1 MVIGVGVDVVDVERF
16 RTSLART
23 PTMRRRIFTT
33 PELEYVAPKADPVPS
48 LAARFAAREAVMKA
62 MGLGL
67 GAFGFHD
74 VSVRIDDA
82 GVPSL
87 LVTGQAA
94 RLATAKGIDAW
105 HLSLA
110 HDGGVSMAM
119 VVADGDPPATTGR
132 DGPNA

>member
-16 RTSLART
+16 RASLTRT
-23 PTMRRRIFTT
+23 PTMRERIFTSA
-33 PELEYVAPKADPVPS
+33 ELEHVASKYDPVLS

-74 VSVRIDDA
+74 ASVRVDGA
-82 GVPSL
+82 GAPHLIIS
-87 LVTGQAA
+87 GQAA
-94 RLATAKGIDAW
+94 ALATDRGIDTW

-110 HDGGVSMAM
+110 HDGGMATAM
-119 VVADGDPPATTGR
+119 VVAS
-132 DGPNA
+132 GPL

>member
-23 PTMRRRIFTT
+23 PTMRERIFTEQ
-33 PELEYVAPKADPVPS
+33 ELEYVAPKVDPVPS

-62 MGLGL
+62 MDLGL
-67 GAFGFHD
+67 GAFGFHE
-74 VSVRIDDA
+74 VSVRVDGA
-82 GVPSL
+82 GAPH
-87 LVTGQAA
+87 LVVSGQAA
-94 RLATAKGIDAW
+94 RLAEARGIDSW

-119 VVADGDPPATTGR
+119 VVADGRREDVLIP
-132 DGPNA
+132 

>member
-16 RTSLART
+16 RASLTRT
-23 PTMRRRIFTT
+23 PTMRERIFTLA
-33 PELEYVAPKADPVPS
+33 ELEHVATKYDPVLS

-74 VSVRIDDA
+74 ASVGIDDA
-82 GVPSL
+82 GAPH
-87 LVTGQAA
+87 LVISGQAA
-94 RLATAKGIDAW
+94 ALATDRGIDTW

-110 HDGGVSMAM
+110 HDGGMATAM
-119 VVADGDPPATTGR
+119 VVAS
-132 DGPNA
+132 GPL